1 MNVVL
6 GNVRKGAQCADGSER
21 FESRA
26 QQSHYRVG
34 SVLWRPGGYRLGP
47 PPEGV
52 AQHTVAGYGILGKKS
67 VRPYAPR
74 RGLPGVP
81 PRASRTAG
89 HQCPPQIRSAAELA
103 IWRMVTASVSHEECD
118 ATHRI
123 ATGQHLMIEL
133 EVPGPMHAFRQ
144 SRKGRARKALCETR
158 NIRGLNLVCLRV
170 LGASVP
176 PRSVHSSSSSKITLR
191 FFCAS
196 TSIF

>member
-1 MNVVL
+1 MCGWL
-6 GNVRKGAQCADGSER
+6 GALRISCSAAGTLSPGAAAGGRCA
-21 FESRA
+21 A
-26 QQSHYRVG
+26 
-34 SVLWRPGGYRLGP
+34 
-47 PPEGV
+47 
-52 AQHTVAGYGILGKKS
+52 YGRRIWNPWKKVCPS
-67 VRPYAPR
+67 ICITPWFARS
-74 RGLPGVP
+74 P

-89 HQCPPQIRSAAELA
+89 HQCPPPIRSAADLA
-103 IWRMVTASVSHEECD
+103 IWWMVTASVSHEECD

-133 EVPGPMHAFRQ
+133 EVPGPMHACRQ

-158 NIRGLNLVCLRV
+158 NIRGINLVYLRV

-196 TSIF
+196 TSIL